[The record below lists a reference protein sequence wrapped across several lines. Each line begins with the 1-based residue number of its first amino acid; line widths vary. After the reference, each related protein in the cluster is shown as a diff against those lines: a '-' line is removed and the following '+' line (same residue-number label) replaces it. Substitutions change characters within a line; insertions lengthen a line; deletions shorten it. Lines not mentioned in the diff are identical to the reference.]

1 MTNVCTKV
9 SLAFLTLAL
18 SACETT
24 AKLVPDGYTGSTA
37 TVKDSMRL
45 SPGDACGDFFFL
57 YEYARK
63 STDNAL
69 QQSGRDNAGSGLS
82 IRVVHEFSRQVPTHN
97 AAFFIVGRTHCAAP
111 IQEMTGTVRLV
122 GGNVEFTPEESAVY
136 VIKGE
141 LTPDH
146 SAVWIEDEKSG
157 GQVGNK
163 LLLNGPAKAGFFGV
177 SGKVLE
183 IPPSK

>member
-1 MTNVCTKV
+1 
-9 SLAFLTLAL
+9 
-18 SACETT
+18 
-24 AKLVPDGYTGSTA
+24 
-37 TVKDSMRL
+37 
-45 SPGDACGDFFFL
+45 
-57 YEYARK
+57 
-63 STDNAL
+63 
-69 QQSGRDNAGSGLS
+69 
-82 IRVVHEFSRQVPTHN
+82 
-97 AAFFIVGRTHCAAP
+97 
-111 IQEMTGTVRLV
+111 MTGTVRLV

-157 GQVGNK
+157 SQVGNK

-177 SGKVLE
+177 SGEVLE

>member
-1 MTNVCTKV
+1 MTRVLTKI
-9 SLAFLTLAL
+9 SIAFLTLAL

-24 AKLVPDGYTGSTA
+24 AKLVPDGYAGSTA
-37 TVKDSMRL
+37 TV
-45 SPGDACGDFFFL
+45 
-57 YEYARK
+57 
-63 STDNAL
+63 
-69 QQSGRDNAGSGLS
+69 
-82 IRVVHEFSRQVPTHN
+82 SRQIPTDN

-136 VIKGE
+136 VSKGE
-141 LTPDH
+141 LAPDH

-157 GQVGNK
+157 AQVGNK

-177 SGKVLE
+177 TGKVIE